1 MPDQLA
7 AFFCLI
13 NHGATLSVCQARGVR
28 TQGDRVG
35 RQGAQGR
42 GEEKLHGQ
50 MSEGASLVRSRSESA
65 TALMACV
72 LLFAGATAAA
82 AQTQN
87 YPASPYFSPQTAPK
101 APSPYFGTNPNQNRN
116 RGYLSTNPYDPN
128 SIYGAGTPSRPDQLR
143 NPGGTGGIDR

>member
-116 RGYLSTNPYDPN
+116 RGYLNPNPYDPN
-128 SIYGAGTPSRPDQLR
+128 SVYGAGAPSRPDRLR

>member
-1 MPDQLA
+1 M
-7 AFFCLI
+7 
-13 NHGATLSVCQARGVR
+13 
-28 TQGDRVG
+28 
-35 RQGAQGR
+35 
-42 GEEKLHGQ
+42 
-50 MSEGASLVRSRSESA
+50 A

-82 AQTQN
+82 AQIQN

-128 SIYGAGTPSRPDQLR
+128 SIYGTGAPSRPDRLR
-143 NPGGTGGIDR
+143 TPGGTGGIDR

>member
-1 MPDQLA
+1 M
-7 AFFCLI
+7 
-13 NHGATLSVCQARGVR
+13 
-28 TQGDRVG
+28 
-35 RQGAQGR
+35 
-42 GEEKLHGQ
+42 
-50 MSEGASLVRSRSESA
+50 RSRSEMA

-72 LLFAGATAAA
+72 LLFAGAIAAA

-116 RGYLSTNPYDPN
+116 RGYLNPNPYDPN
-128 SIYGAGTPSRPDQLR
+128 SVYGAGAPSRLDRLR

>member
-1 MPDQLA
+1 
-7 AFFCLI
+7 
-13 NHGATLSVCQARGVR
+13 VR
-28 TQGDRVG
+28 R
-35 RQGAQGR
+35 
-42 GEEKLHGQ
+42 
-50 MSEGASLVRSRSESA
+50 RSEMA

-72 LLFAGATAAA
+72 LLFAGATATA
-82 AQTQN
+82 AQIQN

-128 SIYGAGTPSRPDQLR
+128 SIYGAGAPYRPNKL